1 MQQRLQH
8 TIEKPVELSGFGFFS
23 GTNVRIRFEP
33 AADDSGIRFQ
43 RDDCANSQPIPATLD
58 YAATLHR
65 RTGLAADETQVAM
78 VEHVMAALSGL
89 QIDNCL
95 VRLNGPE
102 PPGVDGS
109 CQPFVELLLNAGIV
123 PQNRLRAAL
132 VVSDDVQVTEPGNS
146 GWIRARPADSNTLVI
161 AYDLDYGPGSPI
173 PPQQYRVEITPE
185 TFVSEIAFARTFIL
199 ESEVAALKACGYGK
213 RVTARDLLVY
223 GDQGVIGN
231 AERTVDEC
239 ARHKILDCL
248 GDVAL
253 LGQDLIGSIDARR
266 SGHLL
271 NLQLARS
278 LAQSSVE
285 PESGRH
291 RQVA

>member
-8 TIEKPVELSGFGFFS
+8 TIAKSVDLAGFGFFS
-23 GTNVRIRFEP
+23 GTNVLIRFEP
-33 AADDSGIRFQ
+33 ADEDSGIRFQ
-43 RDDCANSQPIPATLD
+43 RDDCPSSQPIPATLEF
-58 YAATLHR
+58 ATTLHR
-65 RTGLAADETQVAM
+65 RTGLAAHDTHVAM

-109 CQPFVELLLNAGIV
+109 CQPFVEALLEVGVV
-123 PQNRLRAAL
+123 PQDRRRTAL
-132 VVSDDVQVTEPGNS
+132 VVSHDVHVAEPGQS
-146 GWIRARPADSNTLVI
+146 GWIRARPTETNALVI

-173 PPQQYRVEITPE
+173 PPQRVCVEITPE
-185 TFVSEIAFARTFIL
+185 TFLSEIAFARTFIL
-199 ESEVAALKACGYGK
+199 ESEVAELRACGYGTQ
-213 RVTARDLLVY
+213 VTAQDLLVY

-231 AERTVDEC
+231 AERTADEC

-253 LGQDLIGSIDARR
+253 LGQDLIGCIDARR

-278 LAQSSVE
+278 LAQSCAG
-285 PESGRH
+285 PASGSH